1 VSAKA
6 FIVCLDEVRQNFVSG
21 DPFVG
26 SYSRTVTMSDGSTRT
41 VTLTSMVRDGMELV
55 ELNDTGHVSYMGLHS
70 TTTNG
75 TLMVQVCEV
84 PEDIRGQMETLE
96 GRKPD
101 ATLASPVLPPGTS
114 LLSLPD
120 FVPPGFRQGIEILND
135 NTTPMEFV
143 VAVLSAHVGL
153 SSEDSIRMMVRIHR
167 RGGALISTP
176 SLVDAQR
183 VAAQITAEATTQGYP
198 LVCTAVSM
206 GP

>member
-1 VSAKA
+1 
-6 FIVCLDEVRQNFVSG
+6 
-21 DPFVG
+21 
-26 SYSRTVTMSDGSTRT
+26 
-41 VTLTSMVRDGMELV
+41 
-55 ELNDTGHVSYMGLHS
+55 
-70 TTTNG
+70 
-75 TLMVQVCEV
+75 
-84 PEDIRGQMETLE
+84 
-96 GRKPD
+96 
-101 ATLASPVLPPGTS
+101 
-114 LLSLPD
+114 
-120 FVPPGFRQGIEILND
+120 
-135 NTTPMEFV
+135 MEFV

>member
-1 VSAKA
+1 MSAKA

-84 PEDIRGQMETLE
+84 PEDIRGQMEAQGIRE
-96 GRKPD
+96 PD
-101 ATLASPVLPPGTS
+101 AT
-114 LLSLPD
+114 
-120 FVPPGFRQGIEILND
+120 
-135 NTTPMEFV
+135 
-143 VAVLSAHVGL
+143 
-153 SSEDSIRMMVRIHR
+153 
-167 RGGALISTP
+167 
-176 SLVDAQR
+176 
-183 VAAQITAEATTQGYP
+183 
-198 LVCTAVSM
+198 
-206 GP
+206 